1 MKPAICIE
9 MLYPGL
15 SAPEKI
21 RKAAARGFRYIEF
34 WGHGDKDI
42 EALLSVCAQTG
53 SRIINFSA
61 NRKGSLVDPSTHDAI
76 VEEIHGSLEVA
87 KKLGTKTLM
96 VLSNEL
102 GEGGRV
108 MDDFATMPDAKKR
121 ANIVAGLRKIA
132 AILPQ
137 DFSIVLEP
145 LNTVLD
151 HVGNFLSGSAQSAE
165 ILREVGDSRMGL
177 LCDFYHM
184 ALMGEDPETTAR
196 TWAKVIGHVHIA
208 DYPGRHEPGTGKG
221 RWAKTLI
228 ALYESGYKGYVGFEF
243 SPTGDSDQA
252 LEAVGKL
259 WTEAFGKEGLC
270 HD

>member
-1 MKPAICIE
+1 LKPAICIE

-21 RKAAARGFRYIEF
+21 QKIAAHGFKCVEF

-42 EALLSVCAQTG
+42 GALSAACAQNG
-53 SRIINFSA
+53 SKVINFSA
-61 NRKGSLVDPSTHDAI
+61 NRKGSLVDSSTHAGI
-76 VEEIHGSLEVA
+76 VEEIRASLDVA

-108 MDDFATMPDAKKR
+108 MDDFARVPDSVKR
-121 ANIVAGLRKIA
+121 ANVVAGLKKIA
-132 AILPQ
+132 AILPR
-137 DFSIVLEP
+137 DFSIALEP

-151 HVGNFLSGSAQSAE
+151 HVGNFLSSSAQGAD
-165 ILREVGDSRMGL
+165 ILTEVDDPRFGL

-184 ALMGEDPETTAR
+184 ALMGEDTVATAK
-196 TWAKVIGHVHIA
+196 TWAPAILHAHIA
-208 DYPGRHEPGTGKG
+208 DYPGRHEPGTGVG
-221 RWAKTLI
+221 RWIETLR
-228 ALYESGYKGYVGFEF
+228 ALRDSGFKGYVGFEF
-243 SPTGDSDQA
+243 SPAGDSDQA

-259 WTEAFGKEGLC
+259 WLEALGAGSTA
-270 HD
+270 

>member
-21 RKAAARGFRYIEF
+21 RKIAALGFKYVEF

-42 EALLSVCAQTG
+42 ESLRSACAQTG
-53 SRIINFSA
+53 SRVINFSA
-61 NRKGSLVDPSTHDAI
+61 NRKGSLVDASTHKGI
-76 VEEIHGSLEVA
+76 VEEIRDSLEVA
-87 KKLGTKTLM
+87 KRLGTNTLM

-102 GEGGRV
+102 GDGGMV
-108 MDDFATMPDAKKR
+108 LDDFARIPAATKR
-121 ANIVAGLRKIA
+121 ANVVEGLKKIA
-132 AILPQ
+132 AMLPQ

-145 LNTVLD
+145 LNTLLD
-151 HVGNFLSGSAQSAE
+151 HVGNYLSGSAQGAD
-165 ILREVGDSRMGL
+165 ILREVGDPRMGL

-184 ALMGEDPETTAR
+184 ALMGEDPATTAK
-196 TWAKVIGHVHIA
+196 TWASAIGHVHVA

-221 RWAKTLI
+221 RWAETLL
-228 ALYESGYKGYVGFEF
+228 ALRDSGFNGYVGFEF
-243 SPTGDSDQA
+243 SPSGDSDRA

-259 WTEAFGKEGLC
+259 WSEALGAGSMA
-270 HD
+270 

>member
-1 MKPAICIE
+1 MKPAICVE

-21 RKAAARGFRYIEF
+21 RRIADHGFRYVEF

-42 EALLSVCAQTG
+42 DAILSACAGTG
-53 SRIINFSA
+53 SRVVNFSA
-61 NRKGSLVDPSTHDAI
+61 NRKGSLVDSSTHDGI
-76 VEEIHGSLEVA
+76 VREIRASLEVA

-108 MDDFATMPDAKKR
+108 MDDFAAMPDAKKR
-121 ANIVAGLRKIA
+121 ANTVAGLKKIA
-132 AILPQ
+132 AALPE

-151 HVGNFLSGSAQSAE
+151 HVGNFLAGTSQAAE
-165 ILREVGDSRMGL
+165 ILAEADDPRMGL

-184 ALMGEDPETTAR
+184 ALMGEDPAATAR
-196 TWAKVIGHVHIA
+196 QWARKIGHVHIA

-221 RWAKTLI
+221 RWAETLL
-228 ALYESGYKGYVGFEF
+228 ALRDGGFDGYAGFEF
-243 SPTGDSDQA
+243 SPAVDSDQA
-252 LEAVGKL
+252 LEAVGRL
-259 WTEAFGKEGLC
+259 WSGALGAASMA
-270 HD
+270 

>member
-21 RKAAARGFRYIEF
+21 RRIADHGFTHVEF

-42 EALLSVCAQTG
+42 PALLSVCQETG
-53 SRIINFSA
+53 TRVVNFSA
-61 NRKGSLVDPSTHDAI
+61 NRKGSLVDAATHETI
-76 VEEIHGSLEVA
+76 LGEIRESLDVA
-87 KKLGTKTLM
+87 GRLGTRTLM

-108 MDDFATMPDAKKR
+108 MDTFPSISDDRKR
-121 ANIVAGLRKIA
+121 AFVVEGLRKVA
-132 AILPQ
+132 ALVPE

-151 HVGNFLSGSAQSAE
+151 HAGNFLARSAQGVE
-165 ILREVGDSRMGL
+165 ILRDAGDSRLGL
-177 LCDFYHM
+177 LCDLYHM
-184 ALMGEDPETTAR
+184 ALMGEDPVTAAR
-196 TWAKVIGHVHIA
+196 IWAPYIRHVHIA

-221 RWAKTLI
+221 PWLETLRT
-228 ALYESGYKGYVGFEF
+228 LRDSGFQGYAGFEF
-243 SPTGDSDQA
+243 SPAGDSDRA
-252 LEAVGKL
+252 LEAVRRL
-259 WTEAFGKEGLC
+259 WSGI
-270 HD
+270 

>member
-1 MKPAICIE
+1 LKPAICIE

-21 RKAAARGFRYIEF
+21 QKIAAHGFGYVEF

-42 EALLSVCAQTG
+42 EALHSVCAQTG

-61 NRKGSLVDPSTHDAI
+61 NRKGSLVDSSTHPGI
-76 VEEIHGSLEVA
+76 VEEIRASLEVA
-87 KKLGTKTLM
+87 KKLGTNTLM

-108 MDDFATMPDAKKR
+108 MDDFARIPDSVKR
-121 ANIVAGLRKIA
+121 ADVVAGLKKIA
-132 AILPQ
+132 AILPR

-151 HVGNFLSGSAQSAE
+151 HVGNFLSSSAQGAD
-165 ILREVGDSRMGL
+165 ILAKVDDPRFRL

-184 ALMGEDPETTAR
+184 ALMGEDPVTTAK
-196 TWAKVIGHVHIA
+196 TWASAIRHVHIA
-208 DYPGRHEPGTGKG
+208 DYPGRHEPGTGRG
-221 RWAKTLI
+221 RWLETLR
-228 ALYESGYKGYVGFEF
+228 ALRDSGFKGYVGFEF
-243 SPTGDSDQA
+243 SPAGDSDLA
-252 LEAVGKL
+252 LDAVGKL
-259 WTEAFGKEGLC
+259 WSEALGAGPTA
-270 HD
+270 

>member
-21 RKAAARGFRYIEF
+21 QKIAAHGFGYVEF

-42 EALLSVCAQTG
+42 EALHSVCAQAG

-61 NRKGSLVDPSTHDAI
+61 NRKGSLVDSSTHAAI
-76 VEEIHGSLEVA
+76 VEEIRASLDVA
-87 KKLGTKTLM
+87 KKLDTKTLM

-108 MDDFATMPDAKKR
+108 MDDFARIPDSVKR
-121 ANIVAGLRKIA
+121 ANVVAGLKRIA
-132 AILPQ
+132 AILPR

-151 HVGNFLSGSAQSAE
+151 HVGNFLSGTAQGADILAE
-165 ILREVGDSRMGL
+165 VDDPRLGL

-184 ALMGEDPETTAR
+184 ALMGEDPVTTAK
-196 TWAKVIGHVHIA
+196 TWAPSIRHAHIA
-208 DYPGRHEPGTGKG
+208 DYPGRHEPGTGRG
-221 RWAKTLI
+221 RWSETLR
-228 ALYESGYKGYVGFEF
+228 ALRDSGFKGYVGFEF
-243 SPTGDSDQA
+243 SPAGDSDLA

-259 WTEAFGKEGLC
+259 WSEALGAGSMA
-270 HD
+270 

>member
-15 SAPEKI
+15 SAQEKI
-21 RKAAARGFRYIEF
+21 RRIAKHGFRYVEF

-42 EALLSVCAQTG
+42 EAIQSACAET
-53 SRIINFSA
+53 SSKVVNFSA
-61 NRKGSLVDPSTHDAI
+61 NRKGSLVDPSTHVDI
-76 VEEIHGSLEVA
+76 VGEILQSLEVA

-108 MDDFATMPDAKKR
+108 MDDFARIPDPIKR
-121 ANIVAGLRKIA
+121 ANTVAGLKMIA
-132 AILPQ
+132 AMLPHG
-137 DFSIVLEP
+137 FSIVLEP

-151 HVGNFLSGSAQSAE
+151 HVGNFLAGTPQGAE
-165 ILREVGDSRMGL
+165 ILAEVDDPRMGL

-184 ALMGEDPETTAR
+184 ALMGEDPAATAR
-196 TWAKVIGHVHIA
+196 TWASKIRHVHIA

-221 RWAKTLI
+221 RWAETLL
-228 ALYESGYKGYVGFEF
+228 ALRDSGFDGYAGFEF
-243 SPTGDSDQA
+243 SPSGDSDQA
-252 LEAVGKL
+252 LEAVGRL
-259 WTEAFGKEGLC
+259 WSGALGAATMA
-270 HD
+270 